1 MATTTP
7 NYGWSVPTST
17 DLVKDGATAIET
29 LGDSV
34 DATVKALNPETT
46 LGDIAY
52 RSATANTNTR
62 LAIGTSG
69 QILSVNG
76 SGVPEWTTAAASGSQ
91 TSIASGSL
99 TGSSV
104 TLSSIVGTYRDLKLV
119 ITNFRPS
126 SDLKLMMRWNGA
138 TTGYKATPGTY
149 TASTNFADSEL
160 FISTTS
166 DGGNTSQ
173 ALIVVDIPEYANTV
187 AFKTMTYTSLVN
199 NETTNANG
207 AWEQNAGLY
216 ISTSAITSITLLPQ
230 AGGTFTTGSYVLYG
244 VK

>member
-1 MATTTP
+1 MAAGLGSKTFTTGEVLSAGDV
-7 NYGWSVPTST
+7 NGYLMQGVLVFASAAARTSAIASPQEGQYSYLKDT
-17 DLVKDGATAIET
+17 NATEYYDGAAW
-29 LGDSV
+29 V
-34 DATVKALNPETT
+34 
-46 LGDIAY
+46 
-52 RSATANTNTR
+52 SA
-62 LAIGTSG
+62 SG
-69 QILSVNG
+69 
-76 SGVPEWTTAAASGSQ
+76 ASGSQ

-119 ITNFRPS
+119 ITNYRPS

-138 TTGYKATPGTY
+138 TTGYKATPGTF
-149 TASTNFADSEL
+149 TANTNFADTEL

-166 DGGNTSQ
+166 DSGNTSQ
-173 ALIVVDIPEYANTV
+173 ALIVVNIPEYANTV

-207 AWEQNAGLY
+207 AWEQNAGLF

-230 AGGTFTTGSYVLYG
+230 SGGTFTTGSYVLYG